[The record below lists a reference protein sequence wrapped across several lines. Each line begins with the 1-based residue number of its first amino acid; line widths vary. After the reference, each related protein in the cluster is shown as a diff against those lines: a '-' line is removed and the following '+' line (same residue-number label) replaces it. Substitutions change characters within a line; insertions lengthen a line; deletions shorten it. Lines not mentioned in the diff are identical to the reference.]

1 MLTLTAEDII
11 RDKSEEPLHV
21 SPDITIYEAVKLILK
36 NKDTAVLVKKED
48 KIVGIWTERD
58 LLRNIATEG
67 FHLKTAKIGDYMSTQ
82 LISAPHN
89 FTVFQLIDRFLGRKV
104 RHLLIDKDGEY
115 IGLLYS
121 RDVIRAGLTE
131 RTKEFKELNEMV
143 SWEYY
148 EDWKWGKKYK

>member
-67 FHLKTAKIGDYMSTQ
+67 FHLKTAKIGDYFFS
-82 LISAPHN
+82 L
-89 FTVFQLIDRFLGRKV
+89 
-104 RHLLIDKDGEY
+104 
-115 IGLLYS
+115 
-121 RDVIRAGLTE
+121 
-131 RTKEFKELNEMV
+131 
-143 SWEYY
+143 
-148 EDWKWGKKYK
+148 